1 MTIYIRPVMLGPCG
15 PCPRLAP
22 ATPLRLKPMIKPNV
36 KSVPRSAHA
45 NGAAQTTSLP
55 AVRTVREQVTD
66 RLREAILS
74 GRFREGQRLK
84 ETELASELGVS
95 RGPIRDALLQ
105 LTSEGALAYQ
115 PNCGVEVAPPA
126 KDAVRSVLVSLRRTI
141 EANALRL
148 AFPHLS
154 AADIADWEAILAEL
168 RAACDAEDFPRV
180 VESDMAFHRWVVEQ
194 AREPDLLSVW
204 LRIVMRLRLV
214 YSRHKSLKEVTPEHA
229 RVIKA
234 VRRGDVEA
242 AVKALE
248 ANIR

>member
-1 MTIYIRPVMLGPCG
+1 
-15 PCPRLAP
+15 
-22 ATPLRLKPMIKPNV
+22 MIKPNA
-36 KSVPRSAHA
+36 KPAPRSGHA
-45 NGAAQTTSLP
+45 NGAAPTTSLP

-66 RLREAILS
+66 RLRQAILS

-105 LTSEGALAYQ
+105 LTSEGALEYQ

-126 KDAVRSVLVSLRRTI
+126 NDAVRSVLVSLRRTI

-154 AADIADWEAILAEL
+154 AADIASWEGILAEL

-180 VESDMAFHRWVVEQ
+180 VESDMAYHRWVVEQ
-194 AREPDLLSVW
+194 AREPELLSVW

-214 YSRHKSLKEVTPEHA
+214 YSRHKSLKEVAPEHA
-229 RVIKA
+229 RVVKA
-234 VRRGDVEA
+234 VRRGNVEA